1 MRTTAELSKL
11 TGVPKRTLQYW
22 SQERKQN
29 AKGQEV
35 GGAGILPSTVN
46 PENGYR
52 TFSDDALSRVLLIM
66 LAKEAGCG
74 QAEIQDV
81 MSALSC
87 GACSPLAKH
96 IEKLGAEKEGLAR
109 KIRLAHSVES
119 AWQLLPSDGASLG
132 SCRNASAD
140 SSLLLEV
147 AALAVMEFLES
158 LSRHVP
164 DLPPDVLADATREWL
179 AEGGY
184 GAMLLEL
191 LIGQGAVGAVEAAIA
206 SSGNES
212 SE

>member
-35 GGAGILPSTVN
+35 GGAGILPSRVN

-52 TFSDDALSRVLLIM
+52 VFSDDALARVLLIM

-74 QAEIQDV
+74 QSEIRDYV
-81 MSALSC
+81 ASLESSVPLGMRSHIERMEADCKELERKIC
-87 GACSPLAKH
+87 LAKAM
-96 IEKLGAEKEGLAR
+96 EAASPFLAAGDACR
-109 KIRLAHSVES
+109 PEDS
-119 AWQLLPSDGASLG
+119 ARSPITSELIAM
-132 SCRNASAD
+132 AT
-140 SSLLLEV
+140 
-147 AALAVMEFLES
+147 MEFLES
-158 LSRHVP
+158 LSRNA
-164 DLPPDVLADATREWL
+164 PDVSPDSLSDAVKEWL
-179 AEGGY
+179 AQGGY

-191 LIGQGAVGAVEAAIA
+191 LAGMGAVDAAIEVAA
-206 SSGNES
+206 SFGGRD